1 MAKAKKATKT
11 VEAETTK
18 AQSTLVPNL
27 FINDHTFK
35 TGTTVINIGIKLPD
49 FIDFLQNNKRV
60 DKNGSSWVNIKLIPS
75 SKENRSHV
83 PVLDE
88 YWHKSSESQP
98 SVDAQNL
105 ADDIFSEDFE
115 KESRAV
121 ENKVTA

>member
-115 KESRAV
+115 KESRVV

>member
-1 MAKAKKATKT
+1 MAKTTKEATKTVAKT

-27 FINDHTFK
+27 FITDHTYK
-35 TGTTVINIGIKLPD
+35 TGTTVINVGIKLPD
-49 FIDFLQNNKRV
+49 FIDFLRNNKRV
-60 DKNGSSWVNIKLIPS
+60 SKDGNSWVNIKLIPS

-88 YWHKSSESQP
+88 YWHKDVQ
-98 SVDAQNL
+98 AL
-105 ADDIFSEDFE
+105 AKDIFSEDFE

>member
-1 MAKAKKATKT
+1 MAKAKTTKKATKVAKT

-18 AQSTLVPNL
+18 AQSTLVPNM
-27 FINDHTFK
+27 FITDHTYK
-35 TGTTVINIGIKLPD
+35 TGTTVLNIGIKLPD
-49 FIDFLQNNKRV
+49 FIDFLRNNKRV
-60 DKNGSSWVNIKLIPS
+60 SKDGSSWVNIKFIPS

-88 YWHKSSESQP
+88 YWHK
-98 SVDAQNL
+98 DAQSL
-105 ADDIFSEDFE
+105 ADDVFSEDFE

>member
-1 MAKAKKATKT
+1 MAKAKTTKKATKTVAKT

-18 AQSTLVPNL
+18 AQSTLVPNM
-27 FINDHTFK
+27 FITDHTYK
-35 TGTTVINIGIKLPD
+35 TGTTVLNIGIKLPD
-49 FIDFLQNNKRV
+49 FIDFLRNNKRV
-60 DKNGSSWVNIKLIPS
+60 SKDGNSWVNIKFIPS

-88 YWHKSSESQP
+88 YWHK
-98 SVDAQNL
+98 DAQNL
-105 ADDIFSEDFE
+105 ADDVFNEDFE

>member
-1 MAKAKKATKT
+1 MATKTKATKVAKK

-75 SKENRSHV
+75 SKDNRSHV
-83 PVLDE
+83 PVLDN
-88 YWHKSSESQP
+88 YWHK
-98 SVDAQNL
+98 DAEAL
-105 ADDIFSEDFE
+105 ANDVFSEDFE

-121 ENKVTA
+121 KNKVTA

>member
-1 MAKAKKATKT
+1 MAKAKTTKKATKAVAKT

-18 AQSTLVPNL
+18 AQSTLVPNM

-60 DKNGSSWVNIKLIPS
+60 DKNGSSWVNIKFIPS

-88 YWHKSSESQP
+88 YWHK
-98 SVDAQNL
+98 DAQSL
-105 ADDIFSEDFE
+105 ADDVFSEDFE

-121 ENKVTA
+121 KNKVTA

>member
-1 MAKAKKATKT
+1 MAKAKKATKVAKT

-18 AQSTLVPNL
+18 AQSTLVPNM

-60 DKNGSSWVNIKLIPS
+60 DKNGSSWVNIKFIPS

-88 YWHKSSESQP
+88 YWHKD
-98 SVDAQNL
+98 VQNL